1 VFLIYTNGP
10 PLVEWSF
17 MPGRGCFKYKHHDKP
32 CFRLLKLKIF
42 KSREHNC
49 QIEKA
54 PKGDLNFHAIVLPA
68 RNKRTNKTKSG
79 SHVGFLIK
87 EFLMNTQQVEKN
99 REEIHLARM
108 SNEEL
113 HEHLK
118 NRSNEERKLTHHI
131 LQLIS
136 EVDQRKLYLRMAYSS
151 LFDYL
156 TKELGYSAG
165 SAQRRIDSARL
176 LRQVPNLGNK
186 IEDGSLNLS
195 QMSQVQRT
203 LRLARK
209 HDNTE
214 LLPNEK
220 EILLEKLQ
228 YKSGSE
234 TELIL
239 AQEFDLP
246 IESQFKQKLQKDCS
260 VRLELTLSK
269 EQMEVLEQAK
279 ALLAHALSGG
289 NLVDVIVHL
298 AERYVKQRKG
308 TSTATMAQASPRKDH
323 RDQKSLRISVKKKVL
338 NRDQGC
344 QFKNRQTGKVCGSTY
359 FAAYY
364 YPHLLTLD

>member
-1 VFLIYTNGP
+1 
-10 PLVEWSF
+10 
-17 MPGRGCFKYKHHDKP
+17 M
-32 CFRLLKLKIF
+32 
-42 KSREHNC
+42 
-49 QIEKA
+49 
-54 PKGDLNFHAIVLPA
+54 
-68 RNKRTNKTKSG
+68 
-79 SHVGFLIK
+79 
-87 EFLMNTQQVEKN
+87 MNTQQAEEIKGTTKQ
-99 REEIHLARM
+99 EIHLARL
-108 SNEEL
+108 SNDEL
-113 HEHLK
+113 HERLK
-118 NRSNEERKLTHHI
+118 NKSGEERKLTHHI

-186 IEDGSLNLS
+186 IEDGRLNLS
-195 QMSQVQRT
+195 QVSQVQKV

-209 HDNTE
+209 QDNTE
-214 LLPNEK
+214 LLPKEK

-228 YKSGSE
+228 NKSGSE

-239 AQEFDLP
+239 AQEFDFP
-246 IESQFKQKLQKDCS
+246 VEAQFKQKLQKDSS

-269 EQMEVLEQAK
+269 DQMEVLEQAK

-308 TSTATMAQASPRKDH
+308 TSSATVAHASPQQDQKEQQDQQDQ
-323 RDQKSLRISVKKKVL
+323 RDQKSLKISVKKKVL

-344 QFKNRQTGKVCGSTY
+344 QFTNRQTGKLCGSTY

>member
-1 VFLIYTNGP
+1 
-10 PLVEWSF
+10 
-17 MPGRGCFKYKHHDKP
+17 
-32 CFRLLKLKIF
+32 
-42 KSREHNC
+42 
-49 QIEKA
+49 
-54 PKGDLNFHAIVLPA
+54 
-68 RNKRTNKTKSG
+68 
-79 SHVGFLIK
+79 
-87 EFLMNTQQVEKN
+87 MNTQWAD
-99 REEIHLARM
+99 EIKGEIKDKTKAVMHLARM
-108 SNEEL
+108 SNDEL

-118 NRSNEERKLTHHI
+118 SKSSEERKLTHHI
-131 LQLIS
+131 MQLIS
-136 EVDQRKLYLRMAYSS
+136 EVDHRKLYLRMAHSS

-176 LRQVPNLGNK
+176 LRQVPELGNK
-186 IEDGSLNLS
+186 IEDGSINLS
-195 QMSQVQRT
+195 QVSQVQKV

-209 HDNTE
+209 QDNTQ
-214 LLPNEK
+214 LLPKEK

-228 YKSGSE
+228 NKSGSE

-239 AQEFDLP
+239 AQEFDFP
-246 IESQFKQKLQKDCS
+246 VESQFKQKLQKDSS

-279 ALLAHALSGG
+279 ALLAHALPGG

-308 TSTATMAQASPRKDH
+308 KTAVAKPAATAAQASAQCDH
-323 RDQKSLRISVKKKVL
+323 RDPKDQKPLRISVKKKVL

-344 QFKNRQTGKVCGSTY
+344 QFTNRQTGKVCGSTY

-364 YPHLLTLD
+364 YPQVMEVERFSSHLLRHRVFASLSRSR